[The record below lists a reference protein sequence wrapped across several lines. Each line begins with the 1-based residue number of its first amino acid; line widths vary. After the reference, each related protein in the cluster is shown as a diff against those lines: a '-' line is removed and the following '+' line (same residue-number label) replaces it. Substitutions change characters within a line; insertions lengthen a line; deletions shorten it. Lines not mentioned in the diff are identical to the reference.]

1 MRRVAWD
8 GCRCRRGR
16 KRGKEREEVEWW
28 RGVGRKCL
36 FLRVFLRAAADLL
49 PLACLDFTQHLR
61 PFKART
67 RASGGHRY
75 APRRVFLA
83 PKYTGTAT
91 TTLHRL
97 RRHFPNPES
106 DAPERRCPFWADE
119 KEGEVEKAPGAGAP
133 GAPLPPLLF
142 FNSFY
147 LFNLAIPSHHSTAQ
161 GTPSHLTLPRSHF
174 PSQLKQYQE

>member
-1 MRRVAWD
+1 MVEGRRAKMPFPT
-8 GCRCRRGR
+8 RFPTSSGR
-16 KRGKEREEVEWW
+16 SSPPR
-28 RGVGRKCL
+28 
-36 FLRVFLRAAADLL
+36 LL
-49 PLACLDFTQHLR
+49 GFSQHLR

-119 KEGEVEKAPGAGAP
+119 KEGEVEKAPGAGAQ
-133 GAPLPPLLF
+133 APLPPLLF

-147 LFNLAIPSHHSTAQ
+147 LFNLAIPSHHSTGHPFASNAAPI
-161 GTPSHLTLPRSHF
+161 PSHHNSSNTRSNGHRTRAR
-174 PSQLKQYQE
+174 

>member
-1 MRRVAWD
+1 MSMS
-8 GCRCRRGR
+8 
-16 KRGKEREEVEWW
+16 KREEE
-28 RGVGRKCL
+28 GKGRRL
-36 FLRVFLRAAADLL
+36 SGGGASRVFLRAAADLL
-49 PLACLDFTQHLR
+49 PLACLDFTQHSR

-119 KEGEVEKAPGAGAP
+119 KERRRGRRKERKEERKREEERMEGKENEARKGSKKERERRKEERKPEEKRT
-133 GAPLPPLLF
+133 
-142 FNSFY
+142 NV
-147 LFNLAIPSHHSTAQ
+147 
-161 GTPSHLTLPRSHF
+161 
-174 PSQLKQYQE
+174 K